1 MQSYVWLIGAL
12 TALAATA
19 QGATTQTQPTTPSA
33 TQLALDMYHGCLKDL
48 SISCVRPKALQWFNA
63 ALQQNEV
70 RLTDRLSVVR
80 TAQQQ
85 PEASSTTGRA
95 LNAEQHQQQ
104 LFDRIDSYLASHAL
118 RIQAPEYFRSS
129 EARALVPDYLLQNPL
144 TQGGLIPLGAAN
156 EGRGMIR
163 KAVLPFLLGLKLKT
177 TVLMPLVLGLIALKT
192 WKAMTLGLL
201 SLVLSGAL
209 VIFKIAKPKIV
220 NYEVVHYPHQVE
232 HVVPHHIEHIVP
244 HHIEHIVPHHIDH
257 HLDHHLDHH
266 VDLPVEHIEHLEH
279 PSPAWD
285 PHAWARSSQEPQDA
299 QDMAYAA
306 QKRR

>member
-19 QGATTQTQPTTPSA
+19 QGATTQTQPSTPSA

-85 PEASSTTGRA
+85 QQQPEASSSTGRA
-95 LNAEQHQQQ
+95 QNAEQQQQQQ
-104 LFDRIDSYLASHAL
+104 LFDSIDSYLASHAL

-156 EGRGMIR
+156 EG
-163 KAVLPFLLGLKLKT
+163 KSDPSCSSN
-177 TVLMPLVLGLIALKT
+177 LVT
-192 WKAMTLGLL
+192 HTHT
-201 SLVLSGAL
+201 
-209 VIFKIAKPKIV
+209 P
-220 NYEVVHYPHQVE
+220 
-232 HVVPHHIEHIVP
+232 
-244 HHIEHIVPHHIDH
+244 
-257 HLDHHLDHH
+257 
-266 VDLPVEHIEHLEH
+266 
-279 PSPAWD
+279 
-285 PHAWARSSQEPQDA
+285 PQDVA
-299 QDMAYAA
+299 
-306 QKRR
+306 

>member
-156 EGRGMIR
+156 EGKSDPSRS
-163 KAVLPFLLGLKLKT
+163 FNLLT
-177 TVLMPLVLGLIALKT
+177 HTH
-192 WKAMTLGLL
+192 TL
-201 SLVLSGAL
+201 
-209 VIFKIAKPKIV
+209 
-220 NYEVVHYPHQVE
+220 
-232 HVVPHHIEHIVP
+232 
-244 HHIEHIVPHHIDH
+244 
-257 HLDHHLDHH
+257 
-266 VDLPVEHIEHLEH
+266 
-279 PSPAWD
+279 
-285 PHAWARSSQEPQDA
+285 PQDVA
-299 QDMAYAA
+299 
-306 QKRR
+306 